1 MYKVRTLYVWKLFV
15 IAGLFEPNHMNYE
28 LDRAADRS
36 GEPSLSEMT
45 RAAINVLNKGSKGF
59 FLLVE
64 GIVRRT
70 VY

>member
-1 MYKVRTLYVWKLFV
+1 
-15 IAGLFEPNHMNYE
+15 MNYE

-45 RAAINVLNKGSKGF
+45 RAAINVLNKGSEGF